1 MKAGRFTSAAAF
13 VVSGVLIAACA
24 GGAATAAPTNSA
36 APVSTIPPA
45 TPAPSGLAIGS
56 LLGSTLPEPP
66 PGTLWTRVSDDAG
79 TFSFEVPSTWTDH
92 QSLVWTVGTTN
103 VGTLVVAST
112 AVAKMGTDFTASGVI
127 LGVATNAAGSTPRT
141 LLESDDFSA
150 FCTGDLVQDAS
161 GAGYTAAFRT
171 WSTCGGTADPFLLTL
186 AIAPTGS
193 AGLVAIVL
201 QGVRPSDLG
210 YLARIVGSLQA
221 TSVTPTSAPPA
232 PGTGQGYTITVDE
245 CKLELSDVIAIGT
258 IRNTDTRSHAY
269 VVRIRFTDQVGIVF
283 GEGHQDVPALAPGE
297 AFRYQ
302 TPDISAGGVTGATCT
317 VVNVQV
323 IG

>member
-1 MKAGRFTSAAAF
+1 M
-13 VVSGVLIAACA
+13 LIAGCT
-24 GGAATAAPTNSA
+24 GGASTAAPTTA
-36 APVSTIPPA
+36 APLLTIPPA

-56 LLGSTLPEPP
+56 LLGSTLPAPP
-66 PGTLWTRVSDDAG
+66 AGTIWTRLSDDAG

-112 AVAKMGTDFTASGVI
+112 AVAKIGTDFTISGVV

-141 LLESDDFSA
+141 LLERDDFSA
-150 FCTGDLVQDAS
+150 FCTGDLVEDAS
-161 GAGYTAAFRT
+161 GTGYTAAFRT
-171 WSTCGGTADPFLLTL
+171 WSACGGTADPFLFTL

-193 AGLVAIVL
+193 AGLVAVVL

-210 YLARIVGSLQA
+210 YLERIVGSLQA
-221 TSVTPTSAPPA
+221 TGVTPTSAPPA
-232 PGTGQGYTITVDE
+232 PGTDKAYTITVDQ
-245 CKLELSDVIAIGT
+245 CKLQLSDVLAIGV

-269 VVRIRFTDQVGIVF
+269 QVRIRFADQAGIVF
-283 GEGHQDVPALAPGE
+283 GEGHEDTPALAPGE
-297 AFRYQ
+297 AYRYQ
-302 TPDISAGGVTGATCT
+302 TPDVSAGGVTGATCT
-317 VVNVQV
+317 VVGVQV